1 MRYVINGFIG
11 LFCVI
16 AAIAVLALMKVAFW
30 LLSFFW
36 FFVAV
41 IFIACLIG
49 AVIQEKRDS

>member
-1 MRYVINGFIG
+1 MRHVINGFIG

-36 FFVAV
+36 FIVAV

>member
-16 AAIAVLALMKVAFW
+16 AAIAILALMKVAFW

>member
-1 MRYVINGFIG
+1 
-11 LFCVI
+11 VI

-49 AVIQEKRDS
+49 AFIQEKRDS